1 MPESRRRRRA
11 AYTAPPTATSARKKA
26 PSPPWVGATIL
37 GLFAVGIVYLL
48 LYYLTSGGVVGQR
61 ALGGW
66 NIFVGFGFIVA
77 GFGLLTQWQ

>member
-1 MPESRRRRRA
+1 MPESRKRKGP
-11 AYTAPPTATSARKKA
+11 AYIPPPVAHSARRQA

-37 GLFAVGIVYLL
+37 ALFAIGVLYLIVYYVSNAALPI
-48 LYYLTSGGVVGQR
+48 S

-77 GFGLLTQWQ
+77 GFGLLTQWK